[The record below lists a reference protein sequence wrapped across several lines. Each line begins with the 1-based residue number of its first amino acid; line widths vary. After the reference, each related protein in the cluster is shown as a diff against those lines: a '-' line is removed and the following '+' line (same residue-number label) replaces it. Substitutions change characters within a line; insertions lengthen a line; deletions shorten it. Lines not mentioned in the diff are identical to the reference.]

1 MSHADGAT
9 IRRCFQTHTLDM
21 LAVGVPLAT
30 LSSMG
35 ACTDADYV
43 QPGPPVGTVT
53 RVCTAPA
60 LPPPSKRL
68 APNADSHAPPAA
80 RAALATA
87 LAVAAAAML
96 AIAA

>member
-1 MSHADGAT
+1 MSHTDGAT

-30 LSSMG
+30 LSSMS
-35 ACTDADYV
+35 ACTDGDYV
-43 QPGPPVGTVT
+43 QVAPPVATLT
-53 RVCTAPA
+53 RNSNVA
-60 LPPPSKRL
+60 LPPPAKRL
-68 APNADSHAPPAA
+68 APNEDSPAPPAA

-87 LAVAAAAML
+87 LAAAAVAML